1 MFLKCLAERC
11 LETQEKNV
19 REVFNANEIS
29 KLSEIEHSVFHGPTF
44 ASFKSVLHERIF
56 LEWKVFWESHF
67 QETKSSAQLFS
78 DELLRTTYVLVL
90 HKKEEPIG
98 ILFSS
103 IWNLWNPVHQH
114 SRYISQYPIEA
125 KEHFKQLNYSNV
137 LSLEY
142 LSIRPEWRF
151 HESGFPFS
159 EVLLGL
165 GLKMFHQ
172 NEDIDAAISIARRA
186 VKVQDRMASWG
197 MREVHHMTLH
207 NNPCTVTTCN
217 RKEYRKD
224 NPDERINRLTNYF
237 LSKQKLIG
245 FPSFH
250 GGHGLRAA

>member
-1 MFLKCLAERC
+1 MN
-11 LETQEKNV
+11 T
-19 REVFNANEIS
+19 VFN
-29 KLSEIEHSVFHGPTF
+29 LSEISRLSELEHTVFHGPTF
-44 ASFKSVLHERIF
+44 AFYKSVLHERIF
-56 LEWKVFWESHF
+56 MEWKIFWESHF

-90 HKKEEPIG
+90 HKKEVPIG

-103 IWNLWNPVHQH
+103 IWNLGNPVHQH
-114 SRYISQYPIEA
+114 SRYISQYPREA
-125 KEHFKQLNYSNV
+125 KEHFNQLNYSKV

-151 HESGFPFS
+151 QESGFPLS

-172 NEDIDAAISIARRA
+172 NDTIDAAISIARRA
-186 VKVQDRMASWG
+186 VKVQDRMACWG

-217 RKEYRKD
+217 RREYKKD
-224 NPDERINRLTNYF
+224 NPNERINKLTNYF
-237 LSKQKLIG
+237 FEKQQLVG
-245 FPSFH
+245 FPDFQGSY
-250 GGHGLRAA
+250 GLRAA